1 MQLIDHGKVDGR
13 KPFGS
18 VVRGRDGGTVDN
30 DRATGVIDATLN
42 DTLLRMREA
51 FGPAPRRIERGMVA
65 RLPSWA
71 TWEKAF
77 KRYKSGQ
84 KHLLKH
90 GAITWGALV
99 QANNQLFE
107 PGERDHPGNVVY
119 DRREFSSPTALEA
132 TAQALAA
139 TKGSA
144 QPDPAVDVIAS
155 SSQRKRS
162 ACSTCRSQRWSAAV
176 TRSSRPFSSI
186 ASTCGAGPSTRVSS
200 PCSSRRRCPSR
211 WCSRFLTGPISS
223 YGSFGFLKAP
233 RRATRPRSL
242 ARGADSALLREPYRH
257 RHLAKIHMVRPVVEE
272 A

>member
-1 MQLIDHGKVDGR
+1 MAASQRERPSTTTQLIDKGKVDGR
-13 KPFGS
+13 KRFAS
-18 VVRGRDGGTVDN
+18 VVRGRDGSSVDN
-30 DRATGVIDATLN
+30 DRATGVIDAILN
-42 DTLLRMREA
+42 DTLLQMREA

-90 GAITWGALV
+90 GTITWGALV

-119 DRREFSSPTALEA
+119 DRREFSSPTDLEA

-155 SSQRKRS
+155 CLAAETQRLFDVPVPAVVGGGDAVFTTVLFHREHLRGGAIYASVFPLLVAPEVPFSMVLPFPYWSDLFVRKFWFP
-162 ACSTCRSQRWSAAV
+162 QSAAPSHEATV
-176 TRSSRPFSSI
+176 SR
-186 ASTCGAGPSTRVSS
+186 A
-200 PCSSRRRCPSR
+200 RRR
-211 WCSRFLTGPISS
+211 
-223 YGSFGFLKAP
+223 
-233 RRATRPRSL
+233 
-242 ARGADSALLREPYRH
+242 
-257 RHLAKIHMVRPVVEE
+257 
-272 A
+272 